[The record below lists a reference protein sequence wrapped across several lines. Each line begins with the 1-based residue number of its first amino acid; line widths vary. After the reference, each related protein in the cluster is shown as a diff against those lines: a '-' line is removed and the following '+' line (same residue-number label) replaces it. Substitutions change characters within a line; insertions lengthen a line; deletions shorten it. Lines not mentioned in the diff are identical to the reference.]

1 MTRPYAEV
9 IGDPIAHSKSPLIH
23 NFWLKKLGIDAEYRA
38 CHVRAQEL
46 NDYFAQRRK
55 DPNWRGCNVTLPH
68 KVAAIEFIDNAELAR
83 LAPGAINT
91 VARGNGGALTGANT
105 DAGGFL
111 RPLAD
116 HPVAG
121 IEAIVIG
128 TGGAARGILSALASK
143 RMASVSIMARDVAK
157 AAALLEEFGLAGR
170 ALPLNAPLPAAGL
183 LVNASVLGMAGHP
196 GFTPDLDSVPA
207 DAIVYDIVYSP
218 LVTPLLAS
226 ARARNLATIDG
237 LEMLIGQAALAFTLL
252 FGSTP
257 PGDYDAE
264 LRSLL
269 VA

>member
-1 MTRPYAEV
+1 MTRAYAEV

-23 NFWLKKLGIDAEYRA
+23 NFWLKKLGIDAEYRV

-46 NDYFAQRRK
+46 SDYFAERRK
-55 DPNWRGCNVTLPH
+55 DPDWRGCNVTLPH
-68 KVAAIEFIDNAELAR
+68 KVTAIEFLDNAELAR

-91 VARGNGGALTGANT
+91 VARGNGGALIGANT

-116 HPVAG
+116 HPLAG
-121 IEAIVIG
+121 MEAIVIG
-128 TGGAARGILSALASK
+128 TGGAARGILSALAFK
-143 RMASVSIMARDVAK
+143 QVASVSILARDLAK
-157 AAALLEEFGLAGR
+157 AAALLEEFGLAGH

-183 LVNASVLGMAGHP
+183 LVNASVLGMDGHP
-196 GFTPDLDSVPA
+196 GFTPDLGSLPA
-207 DAIVYDIVYSP
+207 DAIVYDIVYTP

-226 ARARNLATIDG
+226 AQARNLTTIDG

-252 FGSTP
+252 FGSAP
-257 PGDYDAE
+257 LSEYDGE
-264 LRSLL
+264 LRALL